1 MNTRKTV
8 YNKLF
13 KEETQLAKHEVELG
27 LVDDFNKEYEN
38 ALNIQAKAE
47 TAIVDYNELASKII
61 ATLNSAGQAYL
72 KANARFQEIEQMTK
86 ELGIEPSSQ
95 LKSKKETISTAIKE
109 LDSYIKKLTT
119 NKVNI

>member
-1 MNTRKTV
+1 
-8 YNKLF
+8 
-13 KEETQLAKHEVELG
+13 
-27 LVDDFNKEYEN
+27 
-38 ALNIQAKAE
+38 
-47 TAIVDYNELASKII
+47 
-61 ATLNSAGQAYL
+61 
-72 KANARFQEIEQMTK
+72 MTK